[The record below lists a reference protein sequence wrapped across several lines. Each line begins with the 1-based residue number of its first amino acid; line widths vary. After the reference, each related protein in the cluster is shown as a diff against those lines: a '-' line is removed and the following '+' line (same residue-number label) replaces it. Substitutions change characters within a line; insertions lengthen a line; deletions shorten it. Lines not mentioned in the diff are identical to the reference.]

1 MSNVL
6 HAETA
11 VSASANVLRLNFV
24 PSGYY
29 SEALERVAAEALQA
43 LRLEVETFPKPGLV
57 SHRDSG
63 SHTDM
68 DASTF
73 HASTA
78 ALGPFFTELAAAGF
92 AGSPMSTLREIGLR
106 AESAMLF
113 ATGGINTHRGAIFG
127 LGLLCAAA
135 GAVLR
140 GQAIGGRPSPD
151 KQVRLGLVV
160 NQLWGS
166 AIWRGPYLQSS
177 NGSQALRR
185 YGAGGARAEAA
196 SGFPSVYQVGL
207 PALRFGRIRSGGDE
221 EAARVQACFA
231 LIAKVEDTNLL
242 HRGGEQGACF
252 ARAAAERFLTL
263 GGVGA
268 PQWKREA
275 TLIHR
280 EFVSKRL
287 SPGGC
292 ADLLSMTLFVDAV
305 SVLLDGALLDGGST
319 DD

>member
-1 MSNVL
+1 MSNL
-6 HAETA
+6 LNSPAA
-11 VSASANVLRLNFV
+11 LLVSANALPLDRVATLPHNEAFERIA
-24 PSGYY
+24 
-29 SEALERVAAEALQA
+29 SEAQRA

-78 ALGPFFTELAAAGF
+78 ALGPFFAELAAAGF
-92 AGSPMSTLREIGLR
+92 DDCPMSTLRQIGLR
-106 AESAMLF
+106 AESAMLL

-127 LGLLCAAA
+127 LGLLCAGA
-135 GAVLR
+135 GAFLTR
-140 GQAIGGRPSPD
+140 QFGTTGPSPD
-151 KQVRLGLVV
+151 KQHHLGSVV

-166 AIWRGPYLQSS
+166 AIWGGPYLQTS

-185 YGAGGARAEAA
+185 YGAGGARAQAA
-196 SGFPSVYQVGL
+196 LGFPSVYQVGL
-207 PALRFGRIRSGGDE
+207 PALRLGRIISGGDD
-221 EAARVQACFA
+221 EAARVHACFA
-231 LIAKVEDTNLL
+231 LIATVDDTNLL
-242 HRGGEQGACF
+242 HRGGTDGACF
-252 ARAAAERFLTL
+252 ARIAAEGFLCE
-263 GGVGA
+263 GGVGSPHWRSA
-268 PQWKREA
+268 A
-275 TLIHR
+275 VSIHR
-280 EFVSKRL
+280 EFVSRRL

-305 SVLLDGALLDGGST
+305 ADLLGQGGT

>member
-1 MSNVL
+1 MSDRQLSPGAMFASVN
-6 HAETA
+6 A
-11 VSASANVLRLNFV
+11 VPLDCVSLGFHYQAFERL
-24 PSGYY
+24 
-29 SEALERVAAEALQA
+29 AAEAQHA

-73 HASTA
+73 HASSA
-78 ALGPFFTELAAAGF
+78 ALGPFFAELASAGF
-92 AGSPMSTLREIGLR
+92 AGCPMSTLREIGLR
-106 AESAMLF
+106 AESAMLL
-113 ATGGINTHRGAIFG
+113 ATRGINTHRGAIFG

-140 GQAIGGRPSPD
+140 LQPVTNQPSPK
-151 KQVRLGLVV
+151 KQLHLGSFV

-166 AIWRGPYLQSS
+166 AIWGGPYLETS
-177 NGSQALRR
+177 NGTQALRR

-207 PALRFGRIRSGGDE
+207 PALRLGRILSGGKE

-231 LIAKVEDTNLL
+231 LIATVEDTNLL
-242 HRGGEQGACF
+242 HRGGTNGAHF
-252 ARAAAERFLTL
+252 ARLAAERFLAM
-263 GGVGA
+263 GGVRS
-268 PQWKREA
+268 PQWKSDA
-275 TLIHR
+275 ILIHR
-280 EFVSKRL
+280 EFVSRRL

-305 SVLLDGALLDGGST
+305 TGLLNKTCWIKGS
-319 DD
+319 

>member
-1 MSNVL
+1 MNNILDSPTVMPANAHAVL
-6 HAETA
+6 LN
-11 VSASANVLRLNFV
+11 SRQSWLASANH
-24 PSGYY
+24 
-29 SEALERVAAEALQA
+29 ERIAAEAQRA

-57 SHRDSG
+57 SHKDSG

-78 ALGPFFTELAAAGF
+78 ALGPFFAELAAAG
-92 AGSPMSTLREIGLR
+92 AEECPMSTLREIGLK
-106 AESAMLF
+106 AESAMLL

-140 GQAIGGRPSPD
+140 LRPMSKQPSSD
-151 KQVRLGLVV
+151 KRLTLGSVV

-166 AIWRGPYLQSS
+166 AIWGGPYLSTS
-177 NGSQALRR
+177 NGTQALRR

-196 SGFPSVYQVGL
+196 SGFPSAYQVGL
-207 PALRFGRIRSGGDE
+207 PALRLGRVLSGGDD

-231 LIAKVEDTNLL
+231 LISRVEDTNLL
-242 HRGGEQGACF
+242 HRGGIDGACF
-252 ARAAAERFLTL
+252 ARVAAESFLSS
-263 GGVGA
+263 GGVGS
-268 PQWKREA
+268 PNWRSDA
-275 TLIHR
+275 TSIHR
-280 EFVSKRL
+280 EFVSRRL

-292 ADLLSMTLFVDAV
+292 ADLLSMTLFVDALAGLPYQD
-305 SVLLDGALLDGGST
+305 LLDRESLHD
-319 DD
+319 